1 MAAISKAQAVA
12 LFLAAVAT
20 LGLPSC
26 VWCWGPTYYPHHH
39 RRHHTWS
46 SASTTTHVH
55 GYRSARRAPTGALSS
70 SESPALETSGEI
82 GESNHI
88 VDQDDDRIVDQDDDR
103 EKVEDEDEGDTDQE
117 EEGESLWQDEQGN
130 GAQLCRICTSAD
142 GEIPMSALPPHILNS
157 NIRRRLDA
165 IYHATSHQETSSLKY
180 MKSEKQSSRQQLQ
193 SQGMMSSGVELPSQD
208 VSAGL
213 SDLEEQFDEEE
224 ERRLVSMIRSSLE
237 DGGFELLDQ
246 RDLDLCNALNA
257 GYLLRL
263 SIQPDLKGCDPKI
276 AEQFYPERFG
286 TMRKDDD
293 GDAST
298 AIADAS
304 GGESSST
311 LADEFLFDGR
321 ILVFR
326 RGYAEEVT
334 IGRLLLP
341 KLDYLQA
348 SIVQRSARIVTGRL
362 ARLERWVVRKCYEI
376 SGSVLAKTTDVLSK
390 TPLPAIVK
398 SNWRN
403 ATEAKLLVDE
413 TTGSNMNDE
422 TKILKLNRYGGS
434 REQFVASPDLSE
446 AINPFLVC
454 ETVTGS
460 SNSSMSDALNTEE
473 LSCEYDA
480 NYHNRTAGPERPMRL
495 LRRVSISNLVDFF
508 SPQGRRE
515 IVRGY
520 FEKAKLV
527 EPTYEE
533 VVVVWR
539 PLPKKRPKVVKEVE
553 PPKALIEVAE
563 IFGVD
568 DKLPEKLKKKRK
580 KKKSDSLP
588 SLKIRAFTDVPMAN
602 LPAVLPKTKLV
613 FRPADA
619 FVFDTISLFSLA
631 AVLASQRFD
640 NPKFDIIA
648 IVSVSLWIIRTT
660 FRYSNK
666 LARYDLLVNKF
677 LKERIS
683 HRGANAL
690 KYLSSEAATQK
701 ATRATLLY
709 STLQRWFQGQ
719 PDEDVIQRGDVVE
732 RGSKKVNEAL
742 CTDRLINIPVDSTLT
757 NLESL
762 GAVRFVDDNV
772 EEVLN
777 EDDLSEQLKIRWT
790 DILP

>member
-1 MAAISKAQAVA
+1 MTINNAPAVAGLLLAAITA
-12 LFLAAVAT
+12 

-26 VWCWGPTYYPHHH
+26 GWCWPAYYYRAGTRP
-39 RRHHTWS
+39 
-46 SASTTTHVH
+46 TTHAHVCRPSH
-55 GYRSARRAPTGALSS
+55 FAP
-70 SESPALETSGEI
+70 SEDKGREKAMGE
-82 GESNHI
+82 
-88 VDQDDDRIVDQDDDR
+88 DDDDADSD
-103 EKVEDEDEGDTDQE
+103 
-117 EEGESLWQDEQGN
+117 DEQERN
-130 GAQLCRICTSAD
+130 GEQLCRICTSAD

-165 IYHATSHQETSSLKY
+165 IYHATSHQETGSLKY

-193 SQGMMSSGVELPSQD
+193 SQGMMSTGVEIPSRD

-390 TPLPAIVK
+390 IPLPAIVK

-539 PLPKKRPKVVKEVE
+539 PLPKKRPKVIKEVE

-580 KKKSDSLP
+580 AKKKTDSLP
-588 SLKIRAFTDVPMAN
+588 SIKIRAFTDVPMAN

-709 STLQRWFQGQ
+709 STLQRWFKEKS
-719 PDEDVIQRGDVVE
+719 DEDPMQRDEILE
-732 RGSKKVNEAL
+732 RGAREVNEAL
-742 CTDRLINIPVDSTLT
+742 CTDRLINVASDSTLT
-757 NLESL
+757 DLESL
-762 GAVRFVDDNV
+762 GAIRFVDGSV
-772 EEVLN
+772 EEVLS
-777 EDDLSEQLKIRWT
+777 EDDLSEGLMAVWR
-790 DILP
+790 DVLP

>member
-1 MAAISKAQAVA
+1 M
-12 LFLAAVAT
+12 FE
-20 LGLPSC
+20 
-26 VWCWGPTYYPHHH
+26 
-39 RRHHTWS
+39 
-46 SASTTTHVH
+46 TT
-55 GYRSARRAPTGALSS
+55 
-70 SESPALETSGEI
+70 SELDK
-82 GESNHI
+82 SNG
-88 VDQDDDRIVDQDDDR
+88 VV
-103 EKVEDEDEGDTDQE
+103 QE
-117 EEGESLWQDEQGN
+117 EKDGDEADSDGEEEEEEEALWQDEQKRN
-130 GAQLCRICTSAD
+130 GEQLCRICTSAD

-157 NIRRRLDA
+157 SIRRRLDA

-286 TMRKDDD
+286 PIVKDD
-293 GDAST
+293 GGGGFT
-298 AIADAS
+298 AITDA
-304 GGESSST
+304 T
-311 LADEFLFDGR
+311 LADEFLFGGR
-321 ILVFR
+321 VLVFR
-326 RGYAEEVT
+326 RGYSEEVT
-334 IGRLLLP
+334 VGRLLLP

-362 ARLERWVVRKCYEI
+362 ARLERWIVRKFSEI
-376 SGSVLAKTTDVLSK
+376 SGSVLAKTTDVVSK
-390 TPLPAIVK
+390 IPLPAIVK
-398 SNWRN
+398 SKWRN
-403 ATEAKLLVDE
+403 ATEATLIVDE
-413 TTGSNMNDE
+413 TNESGGKDE
-422 TKILKLNRYGGS
+422 TKLLRLNRYGGS
-434 REQFVASPDLSE
+434 REQFVASPDLSD

-454 ETVTGS
+454 DVTGS
-460 SNSSMSDALNTEE
+460 SKSSMLDAMNTEE
-473 LSCEYDA
+473 LSCEYDT
-480 NYHNRTAGPERPMRL
+480 NYRNRRAGPERPMRL

-683 HRGANAL
+683 HQGANAL

-772 EEVLN
+772 DEVLN

>member
-1 MAAISKAQAVA
+1 MTINNAPAVAGLLLAAITA
-12 LFLAAVAT
+12 

-26 VWCWGPTYYPHHH
+26 GWCWPAYYYRAGTRP
-39 RRHHTWS
+39 
-46 SASTTTHVH
+46 TTHAHVCRPSH
-55 GYRSARRAPTGALSS
+55 FAP
-70 SESPALETSGEI
+70 SEDKGREKAMGE
-82 GESNHI
+82 
-88 VDQDDDRIVDQDDDR
+88 DDDDADSD
-103 EKVEDEDEGDTDQE
+103 
-117 EEGESLWQDEQGN
+117 DEQERN
-130 GAQLCRICTSAD
+130 GEQLCRICTSAD

-165 IYHATSHQETSSLKY
+165 IYHATSHQETGSLKY

-193 SQGMMSSGVELPSQD
+193 SQGMMSTGVELPSQD

-298 AIADAS
+298 AIADTS

-390 TPLPAIVK
+390 IPLPAIVK

-539 PLPKKRPKVVKEVE
+539 PLPKKRPKVIKEVE

-580 KKKSDSLP
+580 AKKKTDSLP
-588 SLKIRAFTDVPMAN
+588 SIKIRAFTDVPMAN

-709 STLQRWFQGQ
+709 STLQRWFKEKS
-719 PDEDVIQRGDVVE
+719 DEDPMQRDEILE
-732 RGSKKVNEAL
+732 RGAREVNEAL
-742 CTDRLINIPVDSTLT
+742 CTDRLINVASDSTLT
-757 NLESL
+757 DLESL
-762 GAVRFVDDNV
+762 GAIRFVDGSV
-772 EEVLN
+772 EEVLS
-777 EDDLSEQLKIRWT
+777 EDDLSKRLKIRWS
-790 DILP
+790 DVLP

>member
-1 MAAISKAQAVA
+1 M
-12 LFLAAVAT
+12 
-20 LGLPSC
+20 
-26 VWCWGPTYYPHHH
+26 
-39 RRHHTWS
+39 
-46 SASTTTHVH
+46 
-55 GYRSARRAPTGALSS
+55 
-70 SESPALETSGEI
+70 GE
-82 GESNHI
+82 
-88 VDQDDDRIVDQDDDR
+88 DDDDADSD
-103 EKVEDEDEGDTDQE
+103 
-117 EEGESLWQDEQGN
+117 DEQERN
-130 GAQLCRICTSAD
+130 GEQLCRICTSAD

-165 IYHATSHQETSSLKY
+165 IYHATSHQETGSLKY

-193 SQGMMSSGVELPSQD
+193 SQGMMSTGVELPSQD

-539 PLPKKRPKVVKEVE
+539 PLPKKRPKVIKEVE

-580 KKKSDSLP
+580 AKKKTDSLP
-588 SLKIRAFTDVPMAN
+588 SIKIRAFTDVPMAN

-709 STLQRWFQGQ
+709 STLQRWFKEKS
-719 PDEDVIQRGDVVE
+719 DEDLMQRDEILE
-732 RGSKKVNEAL
+732 RGAREVNEAL
-742 CTDRLINIPVDSTLT
+742 CTDRLINVASDSTLT
-757 NLESL
+757 DLESL
-762 GAVRFVDDNV
+762 GAIRFVDGSV
-772 EEVLN
+772 EEVLS
-777 EDDLSEQLKIRWT
+777 EDDLSKRLKIRWS
-790 DILP
+790 DVLP

>member
-1 MAAISKAQAVA
+1 MAINHVPAVAGLLLAAITA
-12 LFLAAVAT
+12 

-26 VWCWGPTYYPHHH
+26 AWCWPAYY
-39 RRHHTWS
+39 RAAT
-46 SASTTTHVH
+46 STTHAHV
-55 GYRSARRAPTGALSS
+55 YRPSHYMYAPSALSS
-70 SESPALETSGEI
+70 SGSPTFETTSELDK
-82 GESNHI
+82 SNG
-88 VDQDDDRIVDQDDDR
+88 VVQ
-103 EKVEDEDEGDTDQE
+103 EDKGGDSDE
-117 EEGESLWQDEQGN
+117 EEEEEEEALWQDEQERN
-130 GAQLCRICTSAD
+130 GELCRICTSAD
-142 GEIPMSALPPHILNS
+142 GEIPLSALPPHILNS

-193 SQGMMSSGVELPSQD
+193 SQGMMSSGVELPSQPD

-286 TMRKDDD
+286 PIVKDD
-293 GDAST
+293 GGGGFA
-298 AIADAS
+298 AITNA
-304 GGESSST
+304 T
-311 LADEFLFDGR
+311 LADEFLFGGQV
-321 ILVFR
+321 LVFR
-326 RGYAEEVT
+326 RGYSEEVT
-334 IGRLLLP
+334 VGRLLLP

-362 ARLERWVVRKCYEI
+362 ARLERWIVRKVSEI
-376 SGSVLAKTTDVLSK
+376 SGSVLAKTTDVVSK
-390 TPLPAIVK
+390 IPLPAIVK

-403 ATEAKLLVDE
+403 ATEATLIVDE
-413 TTGSNMNDE
+413 TNESGGKDE
-422 TKILKLNRYGGS
+422 TKLLKLNRYGGS
-434 REQFVASPDLSE
+434 REQFVASPDLSD

-454 ETVTGS
+454 DVMGS
-460 SNSSMSDALNTEE
+460 SNSSMLDAMDTEE
-473 LSCEYDA
+473 LSCEYDT
-480 NYHNRTAGPERPMRL
+480 NYRNRRAGPERPMRL

-648 IVSVSLWIIRTT
+648 IISVSLWIIRTT

-719 PDEDVIQRGDVVE
+719 PDEDVMQRGDVVE

-772 EEVLN
+772 DEVLN

>member
-1 MAAISKAQAVA
+1 MAINNVPAVAGLLLAAITA
-12 LFLAAVAT
+12 

-26 VWCWGPTYYPHHH
+26 AWCW
-39 RRHHTWS
+39 
-46 SASTTTHVH
+46 ASTTTTHAHV
-55 GYRSARRAPTGALSS
+55 YRPSHHAPSALSS
-70 SESPALETSGEI
+70 SGSPAFETTGEI
-82 GESNHI
+82 GESNGI
-88 VDQDDDRIVDQDDDR
+88 VEQDDDR
-103 EKVEDEDEGDTDQE
+103 EKAMGEDEDEADSDE
-117 EEGESLWQDEQGN
+117 EEEEALWQDEQERN
-130 GAQLCRICTSAD
+130 GEQLCRICTSAD
-142 GEIPMSALPPHILNS
+142 GEIPMSALPPHILKS

-165 IYHATSHQETSSLKY
+165 IYHATTHQETSSLKY
-180 MKSEKQSSRQQLQ
+180 MKSEKQSSRQQLK
-193 SQGMMSSGVELPSQD
+193 SQGMVMSSGVELPSQD

-224 ERRLVSMIRSSLE
+224 ERRLVSMIRTSLE

-257 GYLLRL
+257 AYLLRL

-286 TMRKDDD
+286 PIAKD
-293 GDAST
+293 
-298 AIADAS
+298 
-304 GGESSST
+304 GG
-311 LADEFLFDGR
+311 ADEFLFGGR
-321 ILVFR
+321 VLVFR
-326 RGYAEEVT
+326 RGYSEEVT

-362 ARLERWVVRKCYEI
+362 ARLEMWIVRKFSEI
-376 SGSVLAKTTDVLSK
+376 SGSVLAKTTDVVGK
-390 TPLPAIVK
+390 IPLPAAVR

-403 ATEAKLLVDE
+403 ATEANLIIDE
-413 TTGSNMNDE
+413 TNGSNEKDE

-434 REQFVASPDLSE
+434 REEFVASPDLSE

-454 ETVTGS
+454 DVAGS
-460 SNSSMSDALNTEE
+460 RNSSVLDAIKTEE
-473 LSCEYDA
+473 FGCEYDA
-480 NYHNRTAGPERPMRL
+480 KYPKRGGGPSRPMRL

-539 PLPKKRPKVVKEVE
+539 PLPKKRPKVIKEVE

-580 KKKSDSLP
+580 KKKTDNLP

-648 IVSVSLWIIRTT
+648 IISVSLWIIRTT

-709 STLQRWFQGQ
+709 STLQRWLQGKSY
-719 PDEDVIQRGDVVE
+719 DGVINRGEIVE
-732 RGSKKVNEAL
+732 RGARDVNEAL
-742 CTDRLINIPVDSTLT
+742 CTDRLIKISAHSALT
-757 NLESL
+757 DLESL
-762 GAVRFVDDNV
+762 GAVRFVDGNV
-772 EEVLN
+772 EKVLN
-777 EDDLSEQLKIRWT
+777 DNDLLEQLKIRWNSV
-790 DILP
+790 LP